1 MFVVKVISF
10 PPRIWALPT
19 EPHSVHWTHFTR
31 ESSTGHIWLCH
42 RVPSP
47 RHGRVPS
54 WSGPQDVLSKEVGYG
69 THGSFHR
76 VFMGPKVWIVFDV
89 WSVFCNSSGVG
100 FIVVW
105 EKCWWLKVCQGCVYM
120 HCVCAYMVTN
130 IRIHTVTCC
139 LSLSYYLK
147 VTIVGQEQRR
157 ENASKKLL

>member
-54 WSGPQDVLSKEVGYG
+54 WSGPQDVLSKEVHR

-76 VFMGPKVWIVFDV
+76 VFMGSKGM
-89 WSVFCNSSGVG
+89 NSIWCLEC
-100 FIVVW
+100 FLQLIRCW

-120 HCVCAYMVTN
+120 YYVCAYMVTN
-130 IRIHTVTCC
+130 IRIHAVTCC

-147 VTIVGQEQRR
+147 VTIVGQEQHR